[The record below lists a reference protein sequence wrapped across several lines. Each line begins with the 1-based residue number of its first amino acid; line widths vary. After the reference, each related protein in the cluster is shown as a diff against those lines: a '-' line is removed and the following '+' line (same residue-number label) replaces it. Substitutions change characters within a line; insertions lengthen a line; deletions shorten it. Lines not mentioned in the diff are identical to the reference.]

1 MTTVTKDEEFYVDD
15 KTIII
20 RVEDKLFKLP
30 QHVLTK
36 HSPVLRSVFTS
47 QEHPDDAEWDGTEP
61 SEGELGDG
69 SSDERAFVLEGVKA
83 SEFVSLLRLIYPTSK
98 NGKLFDFSLDEWKSI
113 LKIAA
118 SYEMAEVKAFAVE
131 RIKPLLGDSPSLQV
145 QMARVH
151 NVKEWLLPAFHEL
164 VKRKDPLDEEDV
176 KLIGLTDA
184 LKVMSLREDRIH
196 VEHSKSGSI
205 SIVKNRF
212 EFSIDDWEFRRRLNL

>member
-1 MTTVTKDEEFYVDD
+1 
-15 KTIII
+15 
-20 RVEDKLFKLP
+20 
-30 QHVLTK
+30 
-36 HSPVLRSVFTS
+36 
-47 QEHPDDAEWDGTEP
+47 
-61 SEGELGDG
+61 
-69 SSDERAFVLEGVKA
+69 
-83 SEFVSLLRLIYPTSK
+83 
-98 NGKLFDFSLDEWKSI
+98 LDEWKSI

-164 VKRKDPLDEEDV
+164 VKRKEPLDEEDV

-196 VEHSKSGSI
+196 AEHSKNGSI

-212 EFSIDDWEFRRRLNL
+212 EFSIDDWEFRRRLKL